1 MDAHAELEQRMRPT
15 TAADLEA
22 LRPVLADHV
31 ASVEARAEERSN
43 VEVALAHDLAAAFTT
58 LIDEGGLDDEQRAVL
73 RAAIDYFVQPYDAEA
88 DLSSPIGLEDDA
100 FIANTAFERI
110 GRPEL
115 AVSAI

>member
-1 MDAHAELEQRMRPT
+1 MDANAELEKLMRPT
-15 TAADLEA
+15 TAADLDA

-31 ASVEARAEERSN
+31 ASVEARAEERSHL
-43 VEVALAHDLAAAFTT
+43 EVALARDLAASFTA
-58 LIDEGGLDDEQRAVL
+58 LLDEGGLDDEQRAVV

-110 GRPEL
+110 GRPDL
-115 AVSAI
+115 AVSVL